1 MGCCEPNKVLNF
13 NNRTEIQTR
22 FKNTN
27 NDTNNNNN
35 INYNSNNKINF
46 TEDNDEF
53 IQLKL
58 NHHNNNNNILFNSKR
73 ENDSEQSNQKDYYNN
88 TDIPQTKSVNVPAM
102 KIPLDIIQTKKQL
115 QLTIYE
121 SKFLPEGRT
130 LTINPGGLVGSERNA
145 QDGVTKFGVNNVS
158 TYYIYIIL

>member
-22 FKNTN
+22 IKHTNT
-27 NDTNNNNN
+27 DNNNNVV
-35 INYNSNNKINF
+35 NYDSNNRINI
-46 TEDNDEF
+46 TEGNDEF

-58 NHHNNNNNILFNSKR
+58 NHNNLLFNSKR
-73 ENDSEQSNQKDYYNN
+73 ENDSEQSHHKDYFSN

-130 LTINPGGLVGSERNA
+130 LIINPGGLVGSERNA
-145 QDGVTKFGVNNVS
+145 QDGVTKFGVNNVCMH
-158 TYYIYIIL
+158 TYI